1 MAREF
6 LLDGHDSRS
15 FERALAWGRY
25 VYWADVECKQ
35 YDVYEPTE
43 DEPTTGLSFVL
54 MLQWYAALYVAIE
67 AWNRSGLSDCTVE
80 DLLTDSAFANNL
92 NLLRHFRN
100 GVYHFQESLVKRLAG
115 FLADASRTVP
125 WAFLVHSEFKRVLWE
140 ISHPV
145 DLPAQCREEMA
156 DSIRDL
162 IGWLPSNIAEAAP
175 GRAERRYREVSDMI
189 SADGQQDSPE
199 AKALLSAAKKFR
211 SQSHRSSTAWTEYKR
226 TLIISLK
233 KAAQNNLPT

>member
-1 MAREF
+1 MAREL
-6 LLDGHDSRS
+6 LLDGHDGRS

-35 YDVYEPTE
+35 YDAYEPTE

-54 MLQWYAALYVAIE
+54 MCQWYAALYVSIE
-67 AWNRSGLSDCTVE
+67 AWDKSGLSDCTVE
-80 DLLTDSAFANNL
+80 ELLTD
-92 NLLRHFRN
+92 HFRN
-100 GVYHFQESLVKRLAG
+100 GVYHFQESLVDKRLVG